1 MLPSRLP
8 DPVPPARH
16 EIAASYISRLATLH
30 GLGISTL
37 WTQTT
42 TREPSGRMR
51 RIVVPER
58 LAALTGR
65 TVHELAGALP
75 ELRDPQPD
83 WAMFRHQP
91 QPGCRYCDAKHPGG
105 EVTRILPHHRY
116 VCTRHQIWICP
127 SDADGHTT
135 RLDALPEIVQAQ
147 RRHLRILRRHGWAI
161 TYDAVLTAMLICGQL
176 WSLPESENG
185 EARHDWVR
193 RANILIP
200 PGTAEATFSV
210 ARLCAAVYPE
220 AVALAPLFASPYWR
234 QQAQVTTWNRRLFN
248 AEIAH
253 RLRHPSYNRKDH
265 DNDPISHWANMIAKR
280 PPLAPIRVH
289 DQEHHLQKPALRTGT
304 RLAQQRQARA
314 FDPSHRAGEPLVTHR
329 HLATVFRRAWHPIR
343 RHVLSPD
350 GDSYYQLYG

>member
-8 DPVPPARH
+8 DPIPPARH
-16 EIAASYISRLATLH
+16 EITASYISRLATLH
-30 GLGISTL
+30 GLDISTL

-42 TREPSGRMR
+42 TREPSGGMR
-51 RIVVPER
+51 RIIVPER

-65 TVHELAGALP
+65 TVHALAGALP
-75 ELRDPQPD
+75 ELRDPPPD

-176 WSLPESENG
+176 WSLPENENG
-185 EARHDWVR
+185 EARHDPTRHSRSDLLR
-193 RANILIP
+193 RTSL
-200 PGTAEATFSV
+200 
-210 ARLCAAVYPE
+210 
-220 AVALAPLFASPYWR
+220 
-234 QQAQVTTWNRRLFN
+234 RRGLS
-248 AEIAH
+248 
-253 RLRHPSYNRKDH
+253 RSRRTG
-265 DNDPISHWANMIAKR
+265 
-280 PPLAPIRVH
+280 
-289 DQEHHLQKPALRTGT
+289 PALRIALLETASAGDDLEPPPLQRRDRPPATTPQLQPQRPRQRSHQPLGQHDRQAPAACSHPCPRPGT
-304 RLAQQRQARA
+304 SPSQASPAHRHPARAATAGPRLRPIPSSWRGPRCTPPPRHRLPARLAPNTETRSPPRRKQQLPALTG
-314 FDPSHRAGEPLVTHR
+314 P
-329 HLATVFRRAWHPIR
+329 
-343 RHVLSPD
+343 
-350 GDSYYQLYG
+350 